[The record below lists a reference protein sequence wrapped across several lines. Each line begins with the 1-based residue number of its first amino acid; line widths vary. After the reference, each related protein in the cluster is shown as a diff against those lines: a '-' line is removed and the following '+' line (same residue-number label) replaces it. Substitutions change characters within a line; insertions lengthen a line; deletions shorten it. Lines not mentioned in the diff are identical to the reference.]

1 MEHGKNMI
9 LAAVATAGGII
20 TNALGGWDV
29 LLLALICM
37 MAADILTGWL
47 VAAVWK
53 KSNKSATG
61 ALDSKASF
69 KGLCR
74 KLAVFVLVWVAATLD
89 TALGV
94 HYVRS
99 AVCWFFI
106 ANEGLSLLENVGLM
120 GMPYPKFLKDALEV
134 LRNKA
139 DEGGEGHDGGQ

>member
-9 LAAVATAGGII
+9 LAAVAAAGSII

-29 LLLALICM
+29 SLQVLIGC
-37 MAADILTGWL
+37 MAADYLTGWL

-53 KSNKSATG
+53 RSNKSATG
-61 ALDSKASF
+61 ALDSRAGF

-74 KLAVFVLVWVAATLD
+74 KGAVFLLVWVAQMLD

-94 HYVRS
+94 QYVRA

-106 ANEGLSLLENVGLM
+106 GNEGLSLLENIGLM
-120 GMPYPKFLKDALEV
+120 GVPFPRFLKNALEA
-134 LRNKA
+134 LRDKG
-139 DEGGEGHDGGQ
+139 DEGNDGGQ

>member
-1 MEHGKNMI
+1 MEHTKNMI
-9 LAAVATAGGII
+9 LAVVATIGGFI

-29 LLLALICM
+29 LLFALICM
-37 MAADILTGWL
+37 MAADFITGWL

-53 KSNKSATG
+53 KSNKSDTG

-74 KLAVFVLVWVAATLD
+74 KFAVFILIWVAATLD

-94 HYVRS
+94 HYVRA

-139 DEGGEGHDGGQ
+139 DEGGGGHDGGQ